1 MATFYNQATLSYNN
15 TTVSS
20 NIVSGEVTEV
30 LTAEKTAISGSYT
43 GGGTITYAVSLVNSG
58 SVPVTG
64 ITMTDDLGAYEYET
78 LTLIPLTYITGSV
91 HYFVNGALQPSP
103 TVSEQ
108 DDALVISG
116 LNVPAN
122 GSAVIIY
129 QADVNE
135 FAPMESGS
143 SITNTVTADG
153 SGAPAITASAEVP
166 VSDEAVLSISKAL
179 SPLSVTE
186 NSVITYTFIIQ
197 NTGNTAESTAVI
209 NDTFDPPL
217 SAITVSMNGAPSEK
231 EIAYTYDETT
241 GVFATVSGAMTIP
254 AAAYTRI
261 AGTGEIVVVP
271 GTVEVTVT
279 GTI

>member
-30 LTAEKTAISGSYT
+30 LTAEKTAVSASYT

-58 SVPVTG
+58 SAPVTG
-64 ITMTDDLGAYEYET
+64 ITLTDDLGAYEYNT

-91 HYFVNGALQPSP
+91 LYFVNGALQPAP
-103 TVSEQ
+103 TVSVQ
-108 DDALVISG
+108 DDALVFSG

-122 GSAVIIY
+122 GSAIIIY
-129 QADVNE
+129 QAEVNE
-135 FAPMESGS
+135 FAPLGSGS

-179 SPLSVTE
+179 SPSSVTE
-186 NSVITYTFIIQ
+186 NSRITYTFIIQ

-209 NDTFDPPL
+209 SDTFDPAL
-217 SAITVSMNGAPSEK
+217 TAITVSVNGAPSEK
-231 EIAYTYDETT
+231 ETAYTYDETT
-241 GVFATVSGAMTIP
+241 GEFATVSGALTIP
-254 AAAYTRI
+254 AATYTRV
-261 AGTGEIVVVP
+261 AGTGEVVVVP
-271 GTVEVTVT
+271 GTAEVTVT